1 MAKFGKIEV
10 ITNILE
16 LTRELSTRL
25 RDLTFGDNFNAFIED
40 GLSIDAGVSV
50 RVLNKLQVKPKSA
63 ILMFSIGDAN
73 IGASNIAGEEWTSNH
88 IYLKNYGS
96 SDATSVKFLITKE

>member
-1 MAKFGKIEV
+1 MSKFGKIEL

-16 LTRELSTRL
+16 LARELSVRL
-25 RDLTFGDNFNAFIED
+25 RDLTFTDNFNAFIED
-40 GLSIDAGVSV
+40 GLTINAGSSV
-50 RVLNKLQVKPKSA
+50 RVLNKLQIKPKSA

-73 IGASNIAGEEWTSNH
+73 IGPSDVAGEAWTSNH

-96 SDATSVKFLITKE
+96 NNATSVKFLITKE